1 MNIWDKMK
9 DLFLEKED
17 EPELDPEESKEDEPI
32 VYTQWVDGETFK
44 ARMEEDKKKREK
56 PFENTNFVNLEKE
69 EPEPEEEV
77 AVQINGAYEFVL
89 EKNKHA
95 ERLNINYHGIE
106 YDLFDIFIV
115 FHASINCTVDGY
127 ALTIPAHYKI
137 HMAGGMS
144 EEKAYINLAERTE
157 EEEREFI
164 MDELEPR
171 VIHDIREKISEERYK
186 QIKKQVEEKGKIRFD
201 VVMNIDKD
209 KLTK

>member
-1 MNIWDKMK
+1 MGFLDKMK
-9 DLFLEKED
+9 DAFLEKKD
-17 EPELDPEESKEDEPI
+17 EPEKLGRPFSESKWI
-32 VYTQWVDGETFK
+32 DGDVLK
-44 ARMEEDKKKREK
+44 A
-56 PFENTNFVNLEKE
+56 NLEKE
-69 EPEPEEEV
+69 KKERQEKININLEKSEPELNTV

-89 EKNKHA
+89 EKNPHA

-115 FHASINCTVDGY
+115 FHASINCIVDEHK
-127 ALTIPAHYKI
+127 LTIPAHYKI

-171 VIHDIREKISEERYK
+171 VINDIKAKISEERYL

-201 VVMNIDKD
+201 VVMDIEKD